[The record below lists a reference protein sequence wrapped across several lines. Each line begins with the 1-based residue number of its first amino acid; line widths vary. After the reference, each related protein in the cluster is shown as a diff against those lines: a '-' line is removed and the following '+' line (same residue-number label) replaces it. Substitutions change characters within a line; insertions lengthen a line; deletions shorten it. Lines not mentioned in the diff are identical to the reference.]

1 MKENKTRWFFFV
13 FLIFCFAGLLVIDCS
28 FAFAQEAMP
37 AWRKVWN
44 NVMLFLNFGILVF
57 VFMKYA
63 RKPLVDLLRNM
74 CRKIEETLNTTDR
87 QVKEAQARLDAEK
100 AKLQAIDRHLE
111 EIQERILK
119 IAQTEKERIV
129 EHGRIS
135 AQRMI
140 ENAGDYAN
148 YRLAMEKKALSDEL
162 AELAVSIAA
171 EKLSGEISAQDND
184 RLIQNFLSGL
194 ETSKKHYRQALT

>member
-1 MKENKTRWFFFV
+1 
-13 FLIFCFAGLLVIDCS
+13 
-28 FAFAQEAMP
+28 MP